1 MSYEFTRYLGQKSR
15 GDHRPRTRPNSS
27 QAYSTSPRRV
37 ILSILLLAVLRYS
50 FALTL
55 DIGPGPFLNL
65 PFVRMRIVLGLAS
78 SNIVWTQ
85 GSIGPHNSPS
95 KSCFSAPRK
104 KMRILILSSDLL
116 YRGQIATT
124 RVRPLMI
131 HPWLFSAQVMPSF
144 NFGNPFVSHVQRLDD
159 NPTAVELSGNLSGRI
174 PALNFCTT
182 ISSLSNRFLVT
193 FERLRYSRTQYFLS
207 LFHSFVRLQIPKS
220 CPRTISHTCKFS

>member
-1 MSYEFTRYLGQKSR
+1 MQFG
-15 GDHRPRTRPNSS
+15 HR
-27 QAYSTSPRRV
+27 V
-37 ILSILLLAVLRYS
+37 SIS
-50 FALTL
+50 
-55 DIGPGPFLNL
+55 
-65 PFVRMRIVLGLAS
+65 
-78 SNIVWTQ
+78 
-85 GSIGPHNSPS
+85 PHNSPS

-116 YRGQIATT
+116 YNLNLWGQIATT
-124 RVRPLMI
+124 CVCPLMI

-159 NPTAVELSGNLSGRI
+159 NPTAVEPSGNLSGRI

-207 LFHSFVRLQIPKS
+207 LFHSFMRLQIPKS